1 MTTSTAHTARFWFFL
16 IVAAIGLIT
25 AWIFNGLAVMQG
37 AGVSDY
43 QSAWFTS
50 TLDWVLSIDLLI
62 VAIAGSAFIILEG
75 RMLRMR
81 YLWAYILA
89 SGITAFAF
97 TFPLFLAMRE
107 RALAKA
113 TRATQEEAQE
123 TP

>member
-1 MTTSTAHTARFWFFL
+1 MTTSKAHTTRFWFFL
-16 IVAAIGLIT
+16 IVSAIGLVT

-37 AGVSDY
+37 AGVAEY

-62 VAIAGSAFIILEG
+62 VAVAGSAFIILEG
-75 RMLRMR
+75 RRLGMR

-107 RALAKA
+107 RALARKTESGEA
-113 TRATQEEAQE
+113 ETQGN
-123 TP
+123 